1 MLISG
6 PEVIELDPNIKFPKR
21 ENNSVERRKMGKKR
35 QTVEKVQ
42 VASEKAA
49 KTLLGM

>member
-1 MLISG
+1 M
-6 PEVIELDPNIKFPKR
+6 IELDPNIKFPSK
-21 ENNSVERRKMGKKR
+21 EIDTNERRKMKKR
-35 QTVEKVQ
+35 DFEEKVQ